1 MGRKGRL
8 DRRRVHRVREHK
20 AATTGPSRTTVQIA
34 LGLSAIV
41 AIALMTVV
49 VMNPGWYTHDD
60 SGGTHIIHPNPNHIP
75 PIPVASA
82 IPSQVLVG
90 ENITFDGSSS
100 HAFGSS
106 LVVNYTWEFHKQNL
120 AGPVLVTKH
129 DRKFNFSYDTDI
141 IFYVVLT
148 IRDDN
153 GLSNSTI
160 TKTNLGG
167 LTVIIRNKMP
177 IAEAGP
183 DVLALVGVPLHLDG
197 TKSYDTE
204 GKIVNY
210 TWDFGDGK
218 KGYGAQVNHTYTHV
232 GSYYAMLTVLDDKGF
247 DNWDSVLVDVKA

>member
-8 DRRRVHRVREHK
+8 DRRRVHRVREDK
-20 AATTGPSRTTVQIA
+20 TAPLGTSRTTVRLA
-34 LGLSAIV
+34 LALSAIV
-41 AIALMTVV
+41 ALSLMTVV
-49 VMNPGWYTHDD
+49 VLNPGWYTHKD
-60 SGGTHIIHPNPNHIP
+60 SNGTHIIQPNPNHIP

-100 HAFGSS
+100 HAFGPS
-106 LVVNYTWEFHKQNL
+106 LIVNYTWDFHKLNL
-120 AGPVLVTKH
+120 AGPILVKKY
-129 DRKFNFSYDTDI
+129 DRKFNFSYAQGI

-148 IRDDN
+148 VRDDN

-160 TKTNLGG
+160 SKTNLGG
-167 LTVIIRNKMP
+167 LTVIIRNKNP
-177 IAEAGP
+177 NAEAGP
-183 DVLALVGVPLHLDG
+183 DALALVGVPLHLDG

-218 KGYGAQVNHTYTHV
+218 KGYGAQVNHTYTHF
-232 GSYYAMLTVLDDKGF
+232 GTYYVMLTVLDDRGY
-247 DNWDSVLVDVKA
+247 DNWDTLLVDVKA